1 MTLSTGEFGVSSS
14 RNLSR
19 FTDVQLLPLLAE
31 VELPAGR
38 PVEIENGNKPEI
50 VGIHAISL
58 SAGLLLSSS
67 LVAYPPITDG
77 EYRKLTDRLMHT
89 LHFSAIKGVDAAFIR
104 AILDGLGFDKAFLL
118 ENNKNTH
125 LFLRNLKIR
134 KTSKS
139 SSCSSLSNH

>member
-1 MTLSTGEFGVSSS
+1 MTLSTGEFRSHSS

-19 FTDVQLLPLLAE
+19 FTDTLLLPSLAE
-31 VELPAGR
+31 AELPAGQL
-38 PVEIENGNKPEI
+38 VGIENGNKPEV
-50 VGIHAISL
+50 VGVHAISL

-67 LVAYPPITDG
+67 LAECRPITDG
-77 EYRKLTDRLMHT
+77 EYRKLADRLMHT
-89 LHFSAIKGVDAAFIR
+89 LHFSAIKGVDPAFVK
-104 AILDGLGFDKAFLL
+104 AILDGSGFDKAFLL
-118 ENNKNTH
+118 QDTQNTH